1 MTNDKQHMTTALTT
15 QPETNGLSI
24 YDRIADP
31 IQAAETLGN
40 WFTRSGLFGCD
51 KTEQGNMLAL
61 VCLLERKSPTEIT
74 RNYDIVQGR
83 LRKKAMALHA
93 DFRARGGSIRWL
105 NTGDEGQEATAE
117 FSFEGQTLTLRYGI
131 EQAKAAGLVKSK
143 SAWET
148 NPGNMLRARLL
159 SNGIGMLC
167 PEILAGESEE
177 IEHAPA
183 APAAPLNLAKEE
195 PKAANVEP
203 MPKQAPKPEPKPAK
217 AAPAVVDV
225 EPEPEP
231 EPVKQEEPKA
241 APVATSSGLDTE
253 TQIQLGEAMQ
263 AAQIDMVI
271 AQQYARTQGW
281 ITPEQDLTDIPLA
294 KARRIINQAPSF
306 KRALDNWKGGA
317 K

>member
-1 MTNDKQHMTTALTT
+1 MTNEKHMTTAIET
-15 QPETNGLSI
+15 QQETPGLSVF
-24 YDRIADP
+24 DRIQDP

-93 DFRARGGSIRWL
+93 DFRARGGSIRWI
-105 NTGDEGQEATAE
+105 NTGDEGKEATAE
-117 FSFEGQTLTLRYGI
+117 FAFEGQTVTLRYGI

-183 APAAPLNLAKEE
+183 EPAAPLNFAKYNAK
-195 PKAANVEP
+195 PAPVEQ
-203 MPKQAPKPEPKPAK
+203 MPKPKPAK

-231 EPVKQEEPKA
+231 EPVKQEETKA

-263 AAQIDMVI
+263 AAEIDMVV
-271 AQQYARTQGW
+271 AQEYARAQKW
-281 ITPEQDLTDIPLA
+281 ITPDQDLTDIPLA